1 LPVEIV
7 RVSQETLTSFY
18 RENER
23 EALRTFYGFPVIWQE
38 AEYGFAAQDEAN
50 RIIAAAT
57 LRVAASLGHL
67 DRIVVAPQHRRNGI
81 GRKLLDAAADVANY
95 YNCHKMT
102 TLVVH
107 DSPTQR
113 FFEACGYRQEA
124 ILPQHTFK
132 LDMAMMRKF
141 LL

>member
-1 LPVEIV
+1 LPVEIL
-7 RVSQETLTSFY
+7 RTPCEGLASFY

-23 EALRTFYGFPVIWQE
+23 EALRAFYGFPVIWQE
-38 AEYGFAAQDEAN
+38 AEYGFAARDEAN
-50 RIIAAAT
+50 HLIGAAT
-57 LRVAASLGHL
+57 LRVAASLGHV
-67 DRIVVAPQHRRNGI
+67 DRIVVAPEFRRNGV
-81 GRKLLDAAADVANY
+81 GRQLLDAAADAANY

-102 TLVVH
+102 VLVVY

-132 LDMAMMRKF
+132 LDMAVMRKF